1 MFGLP
6 NRDPLSRA
14 VEVLVCEHEHTTDRT
29 TGVEDGLLV
38 QLEQAVASSTA
49 GAPGGGTGTG
59 SPLNVAALVL
69 LAEIA
74 DTINRELPMEV
85 LALYREVSICHRLR
99 WLTSSIAGYDDG
111 DWLLELCESWAGRI
125 RELLAPSRHVPLRG
139 QSCPECKCHLYP
151 HLDEDG
157 GTILSPPL
165 LAHLSEP
172 QLRVECL
179 ACGHEWTGDTTIG
192 LVFSSDME
200 NTQLTT

>member
-6 NRDPLSRA
+6 SNHPLSRA
-14 VEVLVCEHEHTTDRT
+14 VEVLVCEHEHTTDHV

-59 SPLNVAALVL
+59 SPLNVAALTL

-74 DTINRELPMEV
+74 DTINRQLPPGV
-85 LALYREVSICHRLR
+85 LTVYRDVSVCHRLR
-99 WLTSSIAGYDDG
+99 WLTRSLAGYEDAQ
-111 DWLLELCESWAGRI
+111 WLQELCESWAGRI

-139 QSCPECKCHLYP
+139 QSCPECKCRTYP
-151 HLDEDG
+151 HQDEDG

-165 LAHLSEP
+165 VAHLSEP
-172 QLRVECL
+172 RLRVECL
-179 ACGHEWTGDTTIG
+179 ACEYQWAGETTIE
-192 LVFSSDME
+192 LVFSSIME
-200 NTQLTT
+200 NTHLTT